1 MGDRTTPADSSPPL
15 EGVRVLDLTRATS
28 GPYCTQILADL
39 GADVV
44 KLEEPPGPRG
54 RDQID
59 PFNTIDGMDGLL
71 PVRGTAASAAS
82 PSRWATSGAR
92 ASSTRWPAPPTWSSR
107 TSAPAWLRSW
117 ESALPSCGPATT
129 GSSPARC
136 RGSAPAGHCG
146 TGPRFD
152 ITVQA
157 QTGVMSFIER
167 RDPAGRLAPIP
178 MPVADL
184 LAGIYCA
191 VAVPAALVRRAATGQ
206 GAHIDVAMYD
216 ALLSW
221 FVGFGVHHL
230 NFGRPTDIQDKI
242 LWGSF
247 ETKDRPLVIT
257 AHRPSQ
263 WQRFCAA
270 LDRCDWL
277 EDPRFAAPA
286 DRANNIDDLKT
297 LIAAVLITRGAD
309 EWIAAFEREGL
320 SFSDTFTM
328 AEALEHPHTTERQ
341 MVVEVDDPSG
351 GPMRLLGNPV
361 KFAGCETTY
370 SPPPRVGQHSVEV
383 LAEWLGYGRDQ
394 LEDLVHSDFVH
405 DPEFSPQT

>member
-1 MGDRTTPADSSPPL
+1 MGDGTTPADGSPPL
-15 EGVRVLDLTRATS
+15 EGIRILDLTRATS

-59 PFNTIDGMDGLL
+59 PVNTIGGMDAYFLCVNRSKRSIAFPLGHEQGPSLVHEL
-71 PVRGTAASAAS
+71 ASAADVVIENFRPGVAEKLGVGPTHLRAVNDRLITCS
-82 PSRWATSGAR
+82 LSGFGA
-92 ASSTRWPAPPTWSSR
+92 
-107 TSAPAWLRSW
+107 
-117 ESALPSCGPATT
+117 
-129 GSSPARC
+129 
-136 RGSAPAGHCG
+136 
-146 TGPRFD
+146 TGPLRDRAAFD

-157 QTGVMSFIER
+157 QTGVMSFIDR
-167 RDPAGRLAPIP
+167 RDPGGRLAPIP

-184 LAGIYCA
+184 LAGVYCA

-221 FVGFGVHHL
+221 FVGFGVHQL
-230 NFGRPTDIQDKI
+230 NFGQSTDIQDKI

-257 AHRPSQ
+257 AHRPAQ

-270 LDRCDWL
+270 LDRRAWL

-297 LIAAVLITRGAD
+297 LIADVLMTKGAD
-309 EWIAAFEREGL
+309 EWITVFEREGL

-328 AEALEHPHTTERQ
+328 TEALEHPQTAQRE
-341 MVVEVDDPSG
+341 MVVEVDDPSA

-361 KFAGCETTY
+361 KFAGFETTY

-383 LAEWLGYGRDQ
+383 LSEWLGYDRDQ
-394 LEDLVHSDFVH
+394 LQDLVSSDFVY
-405 DPEFSPQT
+405 DPAFSSQT